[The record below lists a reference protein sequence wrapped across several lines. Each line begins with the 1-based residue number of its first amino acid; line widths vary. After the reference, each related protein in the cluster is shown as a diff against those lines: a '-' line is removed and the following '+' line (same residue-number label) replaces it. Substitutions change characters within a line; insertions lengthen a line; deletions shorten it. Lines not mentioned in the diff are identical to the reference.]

1 MFHLLCVVYSP
12 QKRGEIMLTIE
23 QRAHDLTILY
33 LTRYPRLIQAPQA
46 YANEYMRIYKEILT
60 LLTPVR

>member
-1 MFHLLCVVYSP
+1 
-12 QKRGEIMLTIE
+12 MLTIE
-23 QRAHDLTILY
+23 QRAHDLAILY